1 MDLPEFT
8 TGNIVPIS
16 LPDPADVER
25 ARLRRMKAE
34 AGREAVRT
42 ADAVLRAGEL
52 HAANLTGH
60 EQGHQAG
67 YAQGWHSGL
76 WCGAVAGALAA
87 LCGVVGVVVL
97 RAHGVMW

>member
-1 MDLPEFT
+1 MDLPAFT
-8 TGNIVPIS
+8 TSNMVPIN
-16 LPDPADVER
+16 LPDPADVES

-42 ADAVLRAGEL
+42 ANAVLRAADL

-67 YAQGWHSGL
+67 YVQGWHSGL
-76 WCGAVAGALAA
+76 WCGAVAGALVAIGGA
-87 LCGVVGVVVL
+87 VGIVMLRANGVV
-97 RAHGVMW
+97 